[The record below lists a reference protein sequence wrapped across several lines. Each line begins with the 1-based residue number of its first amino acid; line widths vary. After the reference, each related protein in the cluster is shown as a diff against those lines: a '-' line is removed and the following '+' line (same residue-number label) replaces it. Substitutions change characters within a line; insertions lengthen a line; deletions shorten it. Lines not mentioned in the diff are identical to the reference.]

1 MEKKEILST
10 PEFKISSVEQIVK
23 DNPETAGLQAYE
35 YLRNT
40 SNNQKQEYIKGD
52 ISDVTFEY
60 PYLTKEA
67 IVDLKNPMLKA
78 LTSLMPGEKNLKT
91 NSLYDAIEYRYAEL
105 FLLDMA
111 RIMNN
116 PTNNESDIAQAE
128 KLFKQSSEALYG
140 KPEKN
145 VFSSIASRNLAP
157 NLIDNDT
164 DDLQTQ
170 SIRSELRNLVGN
182 IDISNQTKLSPSDEL
197 ISKMHVLVKDKFDP
211 LVDHID
217 EDTMYDTTDMVNALN
232 EALIKINGHELGWAT
247 VKRSNSS
254 NLAVSAHQRE
264 VEVGVNRK
272 EIVGK
277 DLKTKII
284 HEIGVH
290 ALRSINAERAG
301 WLSAAYGQDGYLNYE
316 ESLGTAFEDVYNN
329 KYKDRGENYYLIA
342 GLVYG
347 QDNHE
352 PRDFNETYE
361 IVWRNHLLSKNL
373 PEINEKDV
381 EAAKIKAFNDCVR
394 LFRGTTGKQ
403 KGVILLKDLAYFQGQ
418 ESVWESFK
426 NVNNEQD
433 LELLLAGKLDISKP
447 DHKSI
452 ANLILEEL
460 SK

>member
-1 MEKKEILST
+1 MKKYEVVST
-10 PEFKISSVEQIVK
+10 PELKMSNIEQIVK
-23 DNPETAGLQAYE
+23 DTPETAGLQAYE
-35 YLRNT
+35 YFRNT
-40 SNNQKQEYIKGD
+40 SNDQKQEYIRGD

-67 IVDLKNPMLKA
+67 IFDLKKPMLKA
-78 LTSLMPGEKNLKT
+78 LTSLMPGEKNFQT
-91 NSLYDAIEYRYAEL
+91 NSMYDAIEYRYAEL

-116 PTNNESDIAQAE
+116 PTNNESDITQAE

-145 VFSSIASRNLAP
+145 VFSSIASRTLSP

-182 IDISNQTKLSPSDEL
+182 ISTSDHIKLSPSDEL
-197 ISKMHVLVKDKFDP
+197 ISKMHILVKDKFDP
-211 LVDHID
+211 LVNHIE
-217 EDTMYDTTDMVNALN
+217 EDTMYDTTGMVNALN
-232 EALIKINGHELGWAT
+232 EALIKIGGHELGWAT

-254 NLAVSAHQRE
+254 NLSVSAHQRE

-277 DLKTKII
+277 ELKTKII

-290 ALRSINAERAG
+290 ALRSINAEKAG

-373 PEINEKDV
+373 TEINEKDI

-418 ESVWESFK
+418 ESVWKSFE
-426 NVNNEQD
+426 NVSNEQD

-447 DHKSI
+447 DHKNI
-452 ANLILEEL
+452 AKLIIEEL

>member
-1 MEKKEILST
+1 
-10 PEFKISSVEQIVK
+10 
-23 DNPETAGLQAYE
+23 
-35 YLRNT
+35 
-40 SNNQKQEYIKGD
+40 
-52 ISDVTFEY
+52 
-60 PYLTKEA
+60 
-67 IVDLKNPMLKA
+67 
-78 LTSLMPGEKNLKT
+78 
-91 NSLYDAIEYRYAEL
+91 
-105 FLLDMA
+105 
-111 RIMNN
+111 
-116 PTNNESDIAQAE
+116 
-128 KLFKQSSEALYG
+128 
-140 KPEKN
+140 
-145 VFSSIASRNLAP
+145 
-157 NLIDNDT
+157 
-164 DDLQTQ
+164 
-170 SIRSELRNLVGN
+170 
-182 IDISNQTKLSPSDEL
+182 
-197 ISKMHVLVKDKFDP
+197 MHILVKDKFDS

-217 EDTMYDTTDMVNALN
+217 EDDMYDTTGMVNALN
-232 EALIKINGHELGWAT
+232 EALIKIGGHELGWAT

-254 NLAVSAHQRE
+254 NLSVSAHQRE

-277 DLKTKII
+277 ELKTKII

-290 ALRSINAERAG
+290 ALRSINAEKAG

-361 IVWRNHLLSKNL
+361 IVWRNHLLGKNL
-373 PEINEKDV
+373 PEINEKDI

-426 NVNNEQD
+426 NVNNEED

-447 DHKSI
+447 DHKNI
-452 ANLILEEL
+452 AKLIIEEL